1 MNVSISQDIGLGTIG
16 AGATVTTVLGYV
28 APVLGVIVALLSGT
42 ALVYGIILKRRQIA
56 ALDK

>member
-1 MNVSISQDIGLGTIG
+1 MSISQDIGLGTIG
-16 AGATVTTVLGYV
+16 TGATATAMLGYV

-56 ALDK
+56 ALKK